1 MAKTFHYDKEN
12 DILAIHKGFLATERF
27 KGNIE
32 AGDLILDVSTQ
43 GRVRGVE
50 IMDTSKFFKQV
61 NVDKKVFENLTDADF
76 KASSKPSGIV
86 IGIAL
91 KAKNVKKEIQ
101 RAIAVPLEIPRMHR

>member
-12 DILAIHKGFLATERF
+12 DILAIHKGFLANEKF

-32 AGDLILDVSTQ
+32 AGDLILDVSTT
-43 GRVRGVE
+43 GRVRGIE
-50 IMDTSKFFKQV
+50 IMETTKFFKQMDV
-61 NVDKKVFENLTDADF
+61 GKKLLENLTDADF

-91 KAKNVKKEIQ
+91 KSKNLK
-101 RAIAVPLEIPRMHR
+101 R